1 MMMTNRKFFLILL
14 LITFSVNSHS
24 QDDFGLWL
32 TVDASHK
39 VFKSLNA
46 EISGSLRTVEN
57 SSVIDQYFGEAG
69 LSYKFGKIISVSS
82 SYRLIK
88 KVENNSEYYFRHKF
102 YLGTRAEIKTGRFDF
117 SARMLYQRTVH
128 TYIENKKDLI
138 PQNLMRLR
146 VKAEYKI
153 ISSPFKPYLSCE
165 PYLLLNDI
173 NGSVIQKNRIS
184 AGTEVRITS
193 KSSIEAGYIFE
204 NFKKSQSV
212 DSHIISLKY
221 ILKF

>member
-39 VFKSLNA
+39 IFKNMDA
-46 EISGSLRTVEN
+46 EISGSLRTAEN
-57 SSVIDQYFGEAG
+57 STVIDQYFGEAG

-82 SYRLIK
+82 SYRIIK
-88 KVENNSEYYFRHKF
+88 KIENNNEYYFRHKF
-102 YLGTRAEIKTGRFDF
+102 FVGTRAEIQTGRFDL

-128 TYIENKKDLI
+128 TYIENKNDLI
-138 PQNLMRLR
+138 PQNLLRLR
-146 VKAEYKI
+146 VMAEYKI
-153 ISSPFKPYLSCE
+153 PSSPFKPYLSCE
-165 PYLLLNDI
+165 PYFFLNDI
-173 NGSVIQKNRIS
+173 KGSAIQKTRFS
-184 AGTEVRITS
+184 AGTEARITS

-204 NFKKSQSV
+204 NFKRAQSI
-212 DSHIISLKY
+212 DSHIVSLKY

>member
-1 MMMTNRKFFLILL
+1 MMMTNRKVSLIILL
-14 LITFSVNSHS
+14 IAVFFNSYS

-39 VFKSLNA
+39 IFKNMNA
-46 EISGSLRTVEN
+46 EISGSLRTAEN

-69 LSYKFGKIISVSS
+69 LSYKFGKIITVSS

-102 YLGTRAEIKTGRFDF
+102 FLGTKAEIQTGIFDL

-128 TYIENKKDLI
+128 TYIENKNDLI
-138 PQNLMRLR
+138 PQNLLRLR
-146 VKAEYKI
+146 VMAEYKI
-153 ISSPFKPYLSCE
+153 PSSPYKPYLSCE
-165 PYLLLNDI
+165 PYLILNEI
-173 NGSVIQKNRIS
+173 NGSAIQKNRYS
-184 AGTEVRITS
+184 AGTEVRIS
-193 KSSIEAGYIFE
+193 SQSSIEAGYIYE
-204 NFKKSQSV
+204 NYRKIQST